1 MNRLTDE
8 RKKRKQEDTNTFI
21 SICFIYLNGL
31 HFLIDSIYLNMCL
44 AIFLAI
50 VNISLFTGGFTSSL

>member
-1 MNRLTDE
+1 MKE
-8 RKKRKQEDTNTFI
+8 KEKRKLEDTNTFI

-31 HFLIDSIYLNMCL
+31 HFLIDRIYLNICL

-50 VNISLFTGGFTSSL
+50 VTISLFTGGFISSL